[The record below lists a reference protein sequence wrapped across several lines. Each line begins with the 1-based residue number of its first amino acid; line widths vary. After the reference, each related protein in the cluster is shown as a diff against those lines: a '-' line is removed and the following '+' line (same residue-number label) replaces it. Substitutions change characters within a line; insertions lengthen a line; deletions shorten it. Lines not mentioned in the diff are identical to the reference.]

1 VNTAALPGPLRYFLA
16 QLDELRSGDAPD
28 MGKVGAALVELAA
41 DQEFFGPL
49 IAQMPA
55 GSPEVN
61 WLIQPERGPRLV
73 LVHRP
78 EGVMA
83 YTHSHRCWVAIAPVR
98 GVETHQRWHVVR
110 HSGGR
115 AELTLA
121 DERALHRGDVATLV
135 PPHDVHNHGHITGT
149 GPSPYSLILL
159 GDDMLL
165 FEREEYD
172 PERGTWQQLAP
183 GDPGRSHR

>member
-1 VNTAALPGPLRYFLA
+1 VNTAALPGPLRHFLA

-83 YTHSHRCWVAIAPVR
+83 YTTPTAAGSRSPR
-98 GVETHQRWHVVR
+98 
-110 HSGGR
+110 SGGWR
-115 AELTLA
+115 PISA
-121 DERALHRGDVATLV
+121 
-135 PPHDVHNHGHITGT
+135 
-149 GPSPYSLILL
+149 
-159 GDDMLL
+159 
-165 FEREEYD
+165 
-172 PERGTWQQLAP
+172 GTWSATPAAAP
-183 GDPGRSHR
+183 S